1 MDGDE
6 LEQAAQTAAEHGA
19 AAAAAAGGGPV
30 RAKASRPAALSPDAP
45 DGVCANCGT
54 TLQGPV
60 CHNCGQ
66 VDDEYHRPV
75 HGLASEIFEGLTA
88 LDGRVLRTLPALLF
102 RPGRLTRAF
111 LKGKRARYMPPF
123 RLYIIASLIFFLLI
137 PGLDGLVD
145 SAQSGAAGMAR
156 AERAEMMEEA
166 EAQIRDG
173 LADGSMTP
181 REAERVRATLDMI
194 GLGQGVS
201 EPPDQ
206 PEAETEAE
214 TGAESGAESGDAAN
228 APTDPAAE
236 TAPPATGA
244 DEGALNS
251 PVVIA
256 GAGDVID
263 LDIGDARDPEAI
275 RRFFAPEDF
284 GEPAIQTSWPLPV
297 RRYLGDRFA
306 EVAADPGGWLDAV
319 TAWIPRIMFVMVPVY
334 ALLLGLIYVW
344 RRGFYFFD
352 HLIVSLHVHSALFLV
367 MALLMLTSNL
377 IGAGWAWLILIVYSN
392 VYLYRVHRVV
402 YARGRFTSVL
412 RTLFLDTLYFVV
424 LLIGFLAVLLLGALV

>member
-19 AAAAAAGGGPV
+19 AAAAAAGGGPA
-30 RAKASRPAALSPDAP
+30 RAKASRPATLSPDTP
-45 DGVCANCGT
+45 DGVCANCET

-60 CHNCGQ
+60 CHTCGQ

-102 RPGRLTRAF
+102 RPGRVTRAF

-123 RLYIIASLIFFLLI
+123 RLYIIASLTFFFLI
-137 PGLDGLVD
+137 PGFDGLVD
-145 SAQSGAAGMAR
+145 SARSGAAGMAQ
-156 AERAEMMEEA
+156 AERAAAVEEV

-173 LADGSMTP
+173 LADGSMTL
-181 REAERVRATLDMI
+181 REAERVRATLDLV
-194 GLGQGVS
+194 GLGQGAS
-201 EPPDQ
+201 EAPDQSEAAPEPDAEGGDEARAPPD
-206 PEAETEAE
+206 PEAEPEP
-214 TGAESGAESGDAAN
+214 S
-228 APTDPAAE
+228 
-236 TAPPATGA
+236 ATGT
-244 DEGALNS
+244 DEGAVNS
-251 PVVIA
+251 PVVVA
-256 GAGDVID
+256 GGDG
-263 LDIGDARDPEAI
+263 LDIDFGDANNPEAV

-284 GEPAIQTSWPLPV
+284 GEPAPQTSWPLPL

-352 HLIVSLHVHSALFLV
+352 HLIVSLHVHSALFLT
-367 MALLMLTSNL
+367 MAILMLASNL

-392 VYLYRVHRVV
+392 IYLYRVHRVV

-412 RTLFLDTLYFVV
+412 RTLFLDSLYFVV